1 MVIILVIAIQ
11 GNSHCSL
18 ARKFSFQELHAAM
31 FASDLQCI
39 FFNSGLIMVLNYK
52 VLFRQFAELES
63 KGS

>member
-1 MVIILVIAIQ
+1 MVIILVVVMQ
-11 GNSHCSL
+11 VNSYCSL
-18 ARKFSFQELHAAM
+18 AGKFSSQELHAAV

-52 VLFRQFAELES
+52 MQFRLFAVLES